1 MTFSGGSGGS
11 YTQSKTPI
19 RPCRLAANIL
29 TSFSHSNTNLTIFE
43 RGFHNIKV
51 ASKVDFLCNETSLCL
66 AAGIPNWAAR
76 RHFAGCIE
84 EVDTRRDLR
93 FKSTDE
99 LLAFLAE
106 GFDRGQQ
113 RDEEPEDV

>member
-1 MTFSGGSGGS
+1 MRQAYVLQLGSQ
-11 YTQSKTPI
+11 TE
-19 RPCRLAANIL
+19 AAL
-29 TSFSHSNTNLTIFE
+29 
-43 RGFHNIKV
+43 
-51 ASKVDFLCNETSLCL
+51 
-66 AAGIPNWAAR
+66 